1 MAILPTLLGS
11 SGFPIDQKIGSLPFL
26 HQNHYIPLDMAE
38 AAPHYGTLRFDI
50 PDQSSTSE
58 ERGLFAPPGAK
69 EVVYEK
75 LPLHNF
81 HTSPDVVKGG
91 AGLDVQGFT
100 WIQHRSVLQNSDQW
114 LEGQNIEAT
123 YLAECEDLICRATGA
138 KRAIANNA
146 FFRRRPQDD
155 MSDPKHV
162 HLRDT
167 PLDKAIGQLPRDA
180 NYGKS

>member
-1 MAILPTLLGS
+1 
-11 SGFPIDQKIGSLPFL
+11 
-26 HQNHYIPLDMAE
+26 MAE